1 MRLKHK
7 LLKKMNEITG
17 YNVSYL
23 CDLIATRKRPGSKRA
38 LELEN
43 LTGVHHDLWLYH
55 PSEDIKR
62 ELNNLEI

>member
-1 MRLKHK
+1 MRVRYG

-17 YNVSYL
+17 HKRPYL
-23 CDLIATRKRPGSKRA
+23 CDLIATRKRPGSRRA

-55 PSEDIKR
+55 PSEDIKK
-62 ELNNLEI
+62 ELNKMEI